1 MNTRQAVLP
10 FQPNRSQR
18 RRPSNLDLIGR
29 AYLDDYVTVTV
40 AGVCADDNR
49 RVLVRRQPGR
59 TSPMLAWLMRSIF
72 DEQDR
77 KKKRAA

>member
-1 MNTRQAVLP
+1 MNALQIVLP
-10 FQPNRSQR
+10 FQPNKGR
-18 RRPSNLDLIGR
+18 RLRQSNLDLIGR

-40 AGVCADDNR
+40 VGLCADDSK

-72 DEQDR
+72 EQEDK